1 MAKGHDRRRIAL
13 RNIRLGKRNRVY
25 YIEETKETKK
35 IEEVIVQKD
44 VFKENQ
50 KLMNSLIEDD
60 DEPLTKKKKKP
71 GRPFLKKVI
80 NP

>member
-25 YIEETKETKK
+25 YIEETKE
-35 IEEVIVQKD
+35 IIVQKD

>member
-1 MAKGHDRRRIAL
+1 MAKGHDKRRIAL
-13 RNIRLGKRNRVY
+13 RNIRLGKRIRVY
-25 YIEETKETKK
+25 NAEETEKIKE
-35 IEEVIVQKD
+35 IIVQKD